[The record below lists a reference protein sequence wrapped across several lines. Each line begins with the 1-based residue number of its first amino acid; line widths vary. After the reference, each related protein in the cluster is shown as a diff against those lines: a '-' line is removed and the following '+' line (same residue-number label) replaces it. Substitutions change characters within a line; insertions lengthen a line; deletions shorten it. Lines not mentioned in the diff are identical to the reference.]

1 MSGRNPIAEKLA
13 AMNAA
18 PTEQPQAQQ
27 VTPETGTPQSTPED
41 VQTPPAEAQ
50 QPQGDQHIES
60 TTQTQTES
68 QREEEA
74 TALET
79 IEDGNASQT
88 QGGENAEGSAASE
101 PEQTSNWFEGDE
113 DDTFSDTPANAVTEL
128 PEGDYSTIGNAL
140 GLENAT
146 GATVMEKINEIQ
158 SQNQELAAKVKNN
171 EENSVY
177 ANPDLEAANELARN
191 GGDYMGFLGLSNNNW
206 DSVPDDVLVV
216 EGKLRDAFP
225 GNEEAMMS
233 YLNEMD
239 PVQKQMMATEIRQG
253 LKQHDEQAKADIQRR
268 SAERVR
274 KIDMGIRGVL
284 DKTDELYGL
293 KLTAAMK
300 RDIHSTLST
309 GDFVKDMFH
318 DKNGEVSPEKM
329 VKAAVAL
336 KNLKKIVQTARNVS
350 SNAATEKILDEVSNP
365 QVQRQG
371 QMVDPKPKAPVD
383 PITARKNAL
392 RSGGR

>member
-1 MSGRNPIAEKLA
+1 M
-13 AMNAA
+13 
-18 PTEQPQAQQ
+18 
-27 VTPETGTPQSTPED
+27 
-41 VQTPPAEAQ
+41 
-50 QPQGDQHIES
+50 
-60 TTQTQTES
+60 
-68 QREEEA
+68 
-74 TALET
+74 
-79 IEDGNASQT
+79 
-88 QGGENAEGSAASE
+88 
-101 PEQTSNWFEGDE
+101 
-113 DDTFSDTPANAVTEL
+113 
-128 PEGDYSTIGNAL
+128 
-140 GLENAT
+140 
-146 GATVMEKINEIQ
+146 
-158 SQNQELAAKVKNN
+158 
-171 EENSVY
+171 
-177 ANPDLEAANELARN
+177 
-191 GGDYMGFLGLSNNNW
+191 
-206 DSVPDDVLVV
+206 LVV